1 MAEDLI
7 ELGKKNAAIKAV
19 KDNVM
24 EGMIIGIGSGSTVVY
39 AVQEISKINK
49 VKNLGLKCIPTS
61 YQSRQLILDNKLELT
76 TLDQYP
82 NIDLDI
88 DGADEVDSNLN
99 LIKGGGG
106 CHVQE
111 KIVASVSEK
120 VVIIV
125 DFRKKSDKL
134 GENWKRGIPVEVI
147 PLGYVPIMNKLKE
160 IGGHPVLRIA
170 KSKMGPVVSDN
181 GNFIIDVDF
190 GTIKNPSELNNLI
203 KEIPGVVDTGL
214 FLGMTSSVYIGQK
227 DGSVKVLKN

>member
-61 YQSRQLILDNKLELT
+61 YQSRQLVLDNKLELT

-190 GTIKNPSELNNLI
+190 GTIKYPSELNNLI